1 MEIVPAV
8 LTPSGIAVDTHER
21 FMAISDA
28 RKLTV
33 SLYSLPDCLHVRT
46 VGCGVVTEFKE
57 PRKMCF
63 ATNGDLLIADNT
75 KQRVQV
81 LSADL
86 SIHRRNIGVGV
97 IDGWIAGLTSND
109 TLIATC
115 KSGSGRQV
123 LHSCG
128 LCALVPVAFL
138 DAFTQIQMFDV
149 ETGDPVRSFCACGA
163 NFGQLNDCYGIRF
176 MPDGL
181 HLIVAER

>member
-21 FMAISDA
+21 FLAISDA

-123 LHSCG
+123 HSQSRVDVSLFISFPLLSLMRLHRSRCLMWRLVIPCDHSARAG
-128 LCALVPVAFL
+128 LIS
-138 DAFTQIQMFDV
+138 D
-149 ETGDPVRSFCACGA
+149 
-163 NFGQLNDCYGIRF
+163 N
-176 MPDGL
+176 
-181 HLIVAER
+181 